1 MRKHT
6 TKKIKSLP
14 MVIPQE
20 VLSGITIGKT
30 GSGKKTLMNALL
42 ETIPFA
48 RTGFVV
54 TEIPQ
59 DTENLLLRY
68 QYNDFPSL

>member
-6 TKKIKSLP
+6 TKKIKNLP
-14 MVIPQE
+14 MVTPEIF
-20 VLSGITIGKT
+20 LGITIGKT

-42 ETIPFA
+42 ETIPFD
-48 RTGFVV
+48 RTGFIV

-59 DTENLLLRY
+59 DTENLLLQY